1 MEAARSASSSCLCL
15 CQHFCSQGLLP
26 NRSGME
32 EAMSSQEKRKKKLS
46 AFFKIPLMLGFF
58 LAGITVLLYFIYWP
72 TGVILT
78 VFLGIYFIFTLYMYF
93 NNSEILRRE
102 MIDFAT
108 SYGQLQGEL
117 LKEFDVPYALLDE
130 TGKIMW
136 LNDAFCVVSHRD
148 EDYRRSITTVFPSIR
163 REILPADDKGI
174 RLPVEM
180 EGSSF
185 MAYIERVDMAD
196 LLPSNTMLDEKA
208 RTGKLYS
215 LFLIDDTAARL
226 AIQEV
231 DDQSIVVGFV
241 YIDNYEEAVDPL
253 EDVRKSLL
261 VALIDRKVTK
271 YFASI
276 DGICSKLEKD
286 KYLVVMRKKS
296 LRQLEEN
303 HFDLI
308 EDAKTV
314 KIGNELA
321 ITLSIGIG
329 LDGLSYA
336 QNYEFARNAVDL
348 ALGRGG
354 DQAVI
359 KNSENVTY
367 YGGKSRQVEKSTR
380 VKARVKAQ
388 ALKEII
394 DSRDKI
400 FIMGHRLG
408 DPDSFG
414 ASLGIY
420 MIARTMNKKAHIVI
434 NDRTVSLKQVVRLF
448 ENNENYPKD
457 MIIDSSAAIEEV
469 TDNSALVVVDVNKP
483 SLTECPELL
492 KNCKSIVVLDHHRQ
506 GKEVIE
512 NATLSYVEPY
522 ASSTCEMVSEILQYI
537 GENIKV
543 RPEEADAIYG
553 GIVVDTINFTNR
565 AGVRTFEAAA
575 FLRRCGADVTRV
587 RKLFREDVDA
597 YRAKADAVS
606 RAQIFREVYAISE
619 CESEEV
625 ASPTVIGA
633 QAANDLLGIKGV
645 RASFVFTRYQ
655 GKVFISAR
663 SIDEVN
669 VQLIMERMGGGG
681 HLNVAG
687 CQLENVSVEK
697 AMEMLRTT
705 ISEMTDE
712 GMLE

>member
-1 MEAARSASSSCLCL
+1 
-15 CQHFCSQGLLP
+15 
-26 NRSGME
+26 
-32 EAMSSQEKRKKKLS
+32 MSRGERRKKKLS
-46 AFFKIPLMLGFF
+46 VFFKIPLLLGLF
-58 LAGITVLLYFIYWP
+58 LAAITVLVYFIDWP
-72 TGVILT
+72 VGVILT
-78 VFLGIYFIFTLYMYF
+78 VFLVIYFIFTLYMYL

-102 MIDFAT
+102 MLNFAT
-108 SYGQLQGEL
+108 SYAQMQGEL
-117 LKEFDVPYALLDE
+117 LKSFDVPYALLDD
-130 TGKIMW
+130 TGKIEW
-136 LNDAFCVVSHRD
+136 INDAFAAAVHKD
-148 EDYRRSITTVFPSIR
+148 TDYRRSITTIFPTVR
-163 REILPADDKGI
+163 RESFPADGKDI
-174 RLPVEM
+174 RIQVEF
-180 EGSSF
+180 EGSSY
-185 MAYIERVDMAD
+185 MAQIKKLDMAD

-208 RTGKLYS
+208 RKGELYS
-215 LFLIDDTAARL
+215 LFLIDNTAARL

-231 DDQSIVVGFV
+231 DDQSMVVGFV
-241 YIDNYEEAVDPL
+241 YIDNYEEAVDTL

-276 DGICSKLEKD
+276 DGICSKMEKD
-286 KYLVVMRKKS
+286 KYLIVMRKKA
-296 LRQLEEN
+296 LRQLEED
-303 HFDLI
+303 HFDLL

-314 KIGNELA
+314 KIGNEMA

-336 QNYEFARNAVDL
+336 QNYEFARNAIDL

-354 DQAVI
+354 DQAVV

-394 DSRDKI
+394 NSRDTV

-414 ASLGIY
+414 AALGIY
-420 MIARTMNKKAHIVI
+420 RIARTLNRKAYIVI
-434 NDRTVSLKQVVRLF
+434 NERTISLRQVLSLF
-448 ENNENYPKD
+448 EKNENYDKD
-457 MIIDSSAAIEEV
+457 MIIDSIHAMEYV
-469 TDNSALVVVDVNKP
+469 TDNSALVVVDVNRP
-483 SLTECPELL
+483 SITECPELL
-492 KNCKSIVVLDHHRQ
+492 KKCKSIVVLDHHRQ

-522 ASSTCEMVSEILQYI
+522 ASSACEMVSEILQYT

-553 GIVVDTINFTNR
+553 GIVVDTNNFTNR
-565 AGVRTFEAAA
+565 TGVRTFEAAA

-587 RKLFREDVDA
+587 RKLLRDDVVS

-606 RAQIFREVYAISE
+606 HAQIYLDAYAISV
-619 CESEEV
+619 CS
-625 ASPTVIGA
+625 ADDAQSPTVVGA
-633 QAANDLLGIKGV
+633 QAANDLLNIKGV
-645 RASFVFTRYQ
+645 KASFVLTRYQ
-655 GKVFISAR
+655 NEIFISAR

-669 VQLIMERMGGGG
+669 VQLIMEKMGGGG

-687 CQLENVSVEK
+687 CQLENTSIEEAIETLK
-697 AMEMLRTT
+697 AT
-705 ISEMTDE
+705 ISKMTEAGDI
-712 GMLE
+712 

>member
-1 MEAARSASSSCLCL
+1 
-15 CQHFCSQGLLP
+15 
-26 NRSGME
+26 
-32 EAMSSQEKRKKKLS
+32 MSSQERRKKKLS
-46 AFFKIPLMLGFF
+46 AFFKIPLLLGFF
-58 LAGITVLLYFIYWP
+58 LAGITVLMYFIYWP
-72 TGVILT
+72 SGVILT
-78 VFLGIYFIFTLYMYF
+78 VFLVIYFIFTLYMYF

-108 SYGQLQGEL
+108 SYQQLQGEL
-117 LKEFDVPYALLDE
+117 LRSFDIPYALLDE
-130 TGKIMW
+130 TGQVMW
-136 LNDAFCVVSHRD
+136 LNDAFSAVTNRD
-148 EDYRRSITTVFPSIR
+148 LNYRRSITTIFPSIR
-163 REILPADDKGI
+163 RENLPADEKEI
-174 RLPVEM
+174 RFRVEQ

-185 MAYIERVDMAD
+185 MALIKRIKFAD

-208 RTGKLYS
+208 RKGDLYS

-241 YIDNYEEAVDPL
+241 IIDNYEEAVDPL

-296 LRQLEEN
+296 LKQLEES

-314 KIGNELA
+314 KIGNEMA

-359 KNSENVTY
+359 KSSENVTY

-394 DSRDKI
+394 NSRDMI

-420 MIARTMNKKAHIVI
+420 MIAKALNKKAHIVI
-434 NDRTVSLKQVVRLF
+434 NDRTVSLTQVIKLF

-457 MIIDSSAAIEEV
+457 MIIDSMTALEDVS
-469 TDNSALVVVDVNKP
+469 DNSALVVVDVNKP
-483 SLTECPELL
+483 SLTECPDLL
-492 KNCKSIVVLDHHRQ
+492 KKCKSVVVLDHHRQ

-522 ASSTCEMVSEILQYI
+522 ASSACEMVSEILQYI
-537 GENIKV
+537 GENIKI

-587 RKLFREDVDA
+587 RKLFREDVNA

-619 CESEEV
+619 CAAEDV
-625 ASPTVIGA
+625 TSPTVVGA

-645 RASFVFTRYQ
+645 RASFVFSRYQ
-655 GKVFISAR
+655 GKVYISAR

-681 HLNVAG
+681 HMNVAG
-687 CQLENVSVEK
+687 AQLENVSVEA
-697 AMEMLRTT
+697 AMDTLRAT

-712 GMLE
+712 GSLE

>member
-1 MEAARSASSSCLCL
+1 
-15 CQHFCSQGLLP
+15 
-26 NRSGME
+26 
-32 EAMSSQEKRKKKLS
+32 MSSQERRKKKLS
-46 AFFKIPLMLGFF
+46 VFFKIPLLLGFF
-58 LAGITVLLYFIYWP
+58 LAGITVLMYFIYWP
-72 TGVILT
+72 SGVILT
-78 VFLGIYFIFTLYMYF
+78 VFLVIYFIFTLYMYF

-108 SYGQLQGEL
+108 SYEQLQGEL
-117 LKEFDVPYALLDE
+117 LRSFDIPYALLDE
-130 TGKIMW
+130 TGKVMW
-136 LNDAFCVVSHRD
+136 LNEAFASVTHKD
-148 EDYRRSITTVFPSIR
+148 LNYRRSVTTIFPTIR
-163 REILPADDKGI
+163 REGLPADEKEI
-174 RLPVEM
+174 RIRVEL

-185 MAYIERVDMAD
+185 MAQIKKIKLVD

-208 RTGKLYS
+208 RKGDLYS

-296 LRQLEEN
+296 LKQLEEN

-314 KIGNELA
+314 KIGNEMA

-394 DSRDKI
+394 NSRDMI

-420 MIARTMNKKAHIVI
+420 MIARALNKKAHIVI
-434 NDRTVSLKQVVRLF
+434 NDRTVSLTQVIRLF

-457 MIIDSSAAIEEV
+457 MIIDSMTALEDVS
-469 TDNSALVVVDVNKP
+469 DNSALVVVDVNKP

-492 KNCKSIVVLDHHRQ
+492 KKCKSVVVLDHHRQ

-522 ASSTCEMVSEILQYI
+522 ASSACEMVSEILQYI

-587 RKLFREDVDA
+587 RKLFREDVNA

-606 RAQIFREVYAISE
+606 HAQIFREVYAISE
-619 CESEEV
+619 CAAEDV
-625 ASPTVIGA
+625 TSPTVIGA

-645 RASFVFTRYQ
+645 RASFVFSRYQ
-655 GKVFISAR
+655 GKVYISAR

-681 HLNVAG
+681 HMNVAG
-687 CQLENVSVEK
+687 CQLENVSVES
-697 AMEMLRTT
+697 AMDTLRAT

-712 GMLE
+712 GSLE

>member
-1 MEAARSASSSCLCL
+1 
-15 CQHFCSQGLLP
+15 
-26 NRSGME
+26 
-32 EAMSSQEKRKKKLS
+32 MSSGERRKKKLS
-46 AFFKIPLMLGFF
+46 VFFKIPLLLGLF
-58 LAGITVLLYFIYWP
+58 LAAITVLVYFIDWP
-72 TGVILT
+72 VGLILT
-78 VFLGIYFIFTLYMYF
+78 VFLVIYFIFTLYMYL

-102 MIDFAT
+102 MVSFAT
-108 SYGQLQGEL
+108 SYGQMQGEL
-117 LKEFDVPYALLDE
+117 LKNFDVPYALLDE
-130 TGKIMW
+130 TGKIIW
-136 LNDAFCVVSHRD
+136 INDAFGSAVHKD
-148 EDYRRSITTVFPSIR
+148 ADYRRSITTIFPSIR
-163 REILPADDKGI
+163 RESLPKDDKEI
-174 RLPVEM
+174 RIQVELD
-180 EGSSF
+180 GFSF
-185 MAYIERVDMAD
+185 MAQLKKLNMSN

-208 RTGKLYS
+208 RKGELYS
-215 LFLIDDTAARL
+215 LFLVDDTAARL

-231 DDQSIVVGFV
+231 DDQSMVVGFV
-241 YIDNYEEAVDPL
+241 YIDNYEEAVDTL

-276 DGICSKLEKD
+276 DGICSKMEKD
-286 KYLVVMRKKS
+286 KYLIVMRKKS
-296 LRQLEEN
+296 LRQLEDD
-303 HFDLI
+303 HFDLL

-314 KIGNELA
+314 KIGNEMA

-336 QNYEFARNAVDL
+336 QNYEFARNAIDL

-388 ALKEII
+388 ALKEILNT
-394 DSRDKI
+394 RDTV

-414 ASLGIY
+414 AALGIY
-420 MIARTMNKKAHIVI
+420 RIAQTLNRKAYIVL
-434 NDRTVSLKQVVRLF
+434 NERTVSLRQVLTLF
-448 ENNENYPKD
+448 EKNENYSKD
-457 MIIDSSAAIEEV
+457 MIIDSSHAMELV

-522 ASSTCEMVSEILQYI
+522 ASSACEMVSEILQYT
-537 GENIKV
+537 GENVKV

-553 GIVVDTINFTNR
+553 GIVVDTNNFTNR
-565 AGVRTFEAAA
+565 TGVRTFEAAA

-587 RKLFREDVDA
+587 RKLFREDVVA

-606 RAQIFREVYAISE
+606 HAQIYRDVYAISVCNGE
-619 CESEEV
+619 DV
-625 ASPTVIGA
+625 QSPTVVGA
-633 QAANDLLGIKGV
+633 QAANDLLDIKGV
-645 RASFVFTRYQ
+645 RASFVLTRYQ
-655 GKVFISAR
+655 GKIFISAR

-669 VQLIMERMGGGG
+669 VQLIMERLGGGG
-681 HLNVAG
+681 HMNMAG
-687 CQLENVSVEK
+687 TQFEGLAVGEVKELLK
-697 AMEMLRTT
+697 AT
-705 ISEMTDE
+705 IREMTEE
-712 GMLE
+712 GEI

>member
-1 MEAARSASSSCLCL
+1 M
-15 CQHFCSQGLLP
+15 
-26 NRSGME
+26 
-32 EAMSSQEKRKKKLS
+32 SQEKRKKRLS
-46 AFFKIPLMLGFF
+46 VFFKIPLLLGFF
-58 LAGITVLLYFIYWP
+58 LAGITVLMYFIYWP
-72 TGVILT
+72 SGVILT
-78 VFLGIYFIFTLYMYF
+78 VFLVIYFIFTLYMYF

-108 SYGQLQGEL
+108 SYEQLQGEL
-117 LKEFDVPYALLDE
+117 LKEFDVPYVLLDE

-136 LNDAFCVVSHRD
+136 MNDAFCTVTHRD
-148 EDYRRSITTVFPSIR
+148 AEYRRSITTIFPAIR
-163 REILPADDKGI
+163 REN
-174 RLPVEM
+174 LPVDGKQVRIPVEL

-185 MAYIERVDMAD
+185 MAQIEKVDLAD

-215 LFLIDDTAARL
+215 MFLIDDTAARL

-241 YIDNYEEAVDPL
+241 YIDNFEEAVDPL

-276 DGICSKLEKD
+276 DGICSKIEKD

-296 LRQLEEN
+296 LRQLEES

-314 KIGNELA
+314 KIGNEMA

-394 DSRDKI
+394 GSRDMI

-420 MIARTMNKKAHIVI
+420 KVARTLNKKAHIVI
-434 NDRTVSLKQVVRLF
+434 NDRTVSLKQVIRLF

-457 MIIDSSAAIEEV
+457 MIIDSTAALEEV

-483 SLTECPELL
+483 SLTECPDLL
-492 KNCKSIVVLDHHRQ
+492 KRCKSIVVLDHHRQ

-522 ASSTCEMVSEILQYI
+522 ASSSCEMVSEILQYI
-537 GENIKV
+537 GENIKF

-606 RAQIFREVYAISE
+606 RAEIFREVYAISE
-619 CESEEV
+619 CTSEDV

-633 QAANDLLGIKGV
+633 QAANELLGIKGV
-645 RASFVFTRYQ
+645 KASFVFTLYQ
-655 GKVFISAR
+655 GKVYISAR
-663 SIDEVN
+663 SMDEVN

-687 CQLENVSVEK
+687 CQLENVSVEH
-697 AMEMLRTT
+697 AMDLLRTT

>member
-1 MEAARSASSSCLCL
+1 
-15 CQHFCSQGLLP
+15 
-26 NRSGME
+26 
-32 EAMSSQEKRKKKLS
+32 MSSQERRKKKLS
-46 AFFKIPLMLGFF
+46 AFFKIPLLLGFF
-58 LAGITVLLYFIYWP
+58 LAGITVLMYFIYWP
-72 TGVILT
+72 SGVILT
-78 VFLGIYFIFTLYMYF
+78 VFLVIYFIFTLYMYF

-108 SYGQLQGEL
+108 SYEQLQGEL
-117 LKEFDVPYALLDE
+117 LRSFDIPYALLDE
-130 TGKIMW
+130 TGKVMW
-136 LNDAFCVVSHRD
+136 LNDAFSAVTNRD
-148 EDYRRSITTVFPSIR
+148 LNYRRSITTIFPSIR
-163 REILPADDKGI
+163 RENLPADEKEI
-174 RLPVEM
+174 RFRVEQ

-185 MAYIERVDMAD
+185 MALIKRIKFAD

-208 RTGKLYS
+208 RKGDLYS

-241 YIDNYEEAVDPL
+241 IIDNYEEAVDPL

-296 LRQLEEN
+296 LKQLEES

-314 KIGNELA
+314 KIGNEMA

-359 KNSENVTY
+359 KSSENVTY

-394 DSRDKI
+394 NSRDMI

-420 MIARTMNKKAHIVI
+420 VIAKALNKKAHIVI
-434 NDRTVSLKQVVRLF
+434 NDRTVSLTQVIKLF

-457 MIIDSSAAIEEV
+457 MIIDSMTALEDVS
-469 TDNSALVVVDVNKP
+469 DNSALVVVDVNKP
-483 SLTECPELL
+483 SLTECPDLL
-492 KNCKSIVVLDHHRQ
+492 KKCKSIVVLDHHRQ

-522 ASSTCEMVSEILQYI
+522 ASSACEMVSEILQYI
-537 GENIKV
+537 GENIKI

-587 RKLFREDVDA
+587 RKLFREDVNA

-619 CESEEV
+619 CAAEDV
-625 ASPTVIGA
+625 TSPTVVGA

-645 RASFVFTRYQ
+645 RASFVFSRYQ
-655 GKVFISAR
+655 GKVYISAR

-681 HLNVAG
+681 HMNVAG
-687 CQLENVSVEK
+687 AQLENVSVEA
-697 AMEMLRTT
+697 AMDTLRAT

-712 GMLE
+712 GSLE

>member
-1 MEAARSASSSCLCL
+1 M
-15 CQHFCSQGLLP
+15 
-26 NRSGME
+26 
-32 EAMSSQEKRKKKLS
+32 SQEKRKKKLS
-46 AFFKIPLMLGFF
+46 AFFRIPLLLGIF

-78 VFLGIYFIFTLYMYF
+78 VFLVIYFIFTLYLYL
-93 NNSEILRRE
+93 NYSEILRRE

-136 LNDAFCVVSHRD
+136 LNDAFCVVSHKD
-148 EDYRRSITTVFPSIR
+148 EDYRRSITTVFPTIR
-163 REILPADDKGI
+163 REILPVDEKGI
-174 RLPVEM
+174 RIPVEM

-185 MAYIERVDMAD
+185 MAYIEKVDLDD

-215 LFLIDDTAARL
+215 MLLIDDTAARL

-241 YIDNYEEAVDPL
+241 YIDHYEEAVDPL

-314 KIGNELA
+314 KIGNEMA

-434 NDRTVSLKQVVRLF
+434 NDRTVSLKQVIRLF

-457 MIIDSSAAIEEV
+457 MIIDSAAAIEEV

-522 ASSTCEMVSEILQYI
+522 ASSACEMVSEILQYI

-619 CESEEV
+619 CESEDV

-655 GKVFISAR
+655 GKVYISAR

>member
-1 MEAARSASSSCLCL
+1 
-15 CQHFCSQGLLP
+15 
-26 NRSGME
+26 
-32 EAMSSQEKRKKKLS
+32 MSSQERRKKKLS
-46 AFFKIPLMLGFF
+46 AFFKIPLLLGFF
-58 LAGITVLLYFIYWP
+58 LAGITVLMYFIYWP
-72 TGVILT
+72 SGVILT
-78 VFLGIYFIFTLYMYF
+78 VFLVIYFIFTLYMYF

-108 SYGQLQGEL
+108 SYEQLQGEL
-117 LKEFDVPYALLDE
+117 LRSFDIPYALLDE
-130 TGKIMW
+130 TGKVMW
-136 LNDAFCVVSHRD
+136 LNDAFSAVTNRD
-148 EDYRRSITTVFPSIR
+148 LNYRRSITTIFPSIR
-163 REILPADDKGI
+163 RENLPADEKEI
-174 RLPVEM
+174 RFRVEQ

-185 MAYIERVDMAD
+185 MALIKRIKFAD

-208 RTGKLYS
+208 RKGDLYS

-241 YIDNYEEAVDPL
+241 IIDNYEEAVDPL

-261 VALIDRKVTK
+261 VALIDRRVTK

-296 LRQLEEN
+296 LKQLEES

-314 KIGNELA
+314 KIGNEMA

-359 KNSENVTY
+359 KSSENVTY

-394 DSRDKI
+394 NSRDMI

-420 MIARTMNKKAHIVI
+420 MIAKALNKKAHIVI
-434 NDRTVSLKQVVRLF
+434 NDRTVSLTQVIKLF

-457 MIIDSSAAIEEV
+457 MIIDSMTALEDVS
-469 TDNSALVVVDVNKP
+469 DNSALVVVDVNKP
-483 SLTECPELL
+483 SLTECPDLL
-492 KNCKSIVVLDHHRQ
+492 KKCKSVVVLDHHRQ

-522 ASSTCEMVSEILQYI
+522 ASSACEMVSEILQYI
-537 GENIKV
+537 GENIKI

-587 RKLFREDVDA
+587 RKLFREDVNA

-619 CESEEV
+619 CAAEDV
-625 ASPTVIGA
+625 TSPTVVGA

-645 RASFVFTRYQ
+645 RASFVFSRYQ
-655 GKVFISAR
+655 GKVYISAR

-681 HLNVAG
+681 HMNVAG
-687 CQLENVSVEK
+687 AQLENVSVEA
-697 AMEMLRTT
+697 AMDTLRAT

-712 GMLE
+712 GSLE